1 MAMMKIEK
9 PRLNFW
15 QIWNMNVG
23 FFGIQFSFGLQQ
35 TAVSPIFS
43 FLGAH
48 HDELPL
54 LNLAGPVT
62 GLLIQPIIGA
72 ISDKTWSPK
81 WGGRRKPFFLIGAI
95 LASLCLFA
103 FPFSPELWFA
113 VGLLWILDAG
123 NNTAMEPYR
132 AFVGDKLPDE
142 QLTYGYQ
149 MQSLFVGAGITLAN
163 LSLFAFQ
170 HWFSIPA
177 DETAGLC
184 STATEN
190 VSSIPTWVYYSFFL
204 GALASIGTV
213 MWSVW
218 KTPEIPPVAEE
229 LEEIRKH
236 NEGTPAPIIQ
246 ILSVLFVIFSV
257 PLLLGYLV
265 ASALPQLWD
274 NINLWVIIV
283 LVFAFLWLFMLY
295 RIIKNNPDNRT
306 IKKLGD
312 TLDPLLEAAEA
323 IGKMP
328 GFLWKLAAVYL
339 FQWYALFVY
348 WQFLPPMLRTS
359 LFGISNEDNEKFES
373 IMAACK
379 AGAEISADDMSFAQ
393 NVQSLAEQ
401 ALGHAGLMNGTYNFI
416 TMIVA
421 LALVPMAAKIGSK
434 LVYVVCLLLT
444 AVAMLSMPFI
454 ANKWML
460 LIPMVLFGIG
470 WAAMMGIPYAMVS
483 KVIPEERRGVYMG
496 IVNMMIVIPMLIQTV
511 SFGPII
517 KNVLD
522 NDATQAIIFGG
533 IFFMIAGVLAMR
545 LNLPK
550 DKLDSALD
558 TGGSST

>member
-1 MAMMKIEK
+1 MKILNK

-132 AFVGDKLPDE
+132 AFVGDKLPDD

-170 HWFSIPA
+170 HWFSTPIEGGGLFDA
-177 DETAGLC
+177 TAET
-184 STATEN
+184 T
-190 VSSIPTWVYYSFFL
+190 SSIPTWVYYSFFL

-218 KTPEIPPVAEE
+218 KTPEIPPSDEE
-229 LEEIRKH
+229 LAEIKKH

-246 ILSVLFVIFSV
+246 ILSVIFVIFSA
-257 PLLLGYLV
+257 PLLLGYFTGELF
-265 ASALPQLWD
+265 PQLWD

-283 LVFAFLWLFMLY
+283 LVFAFFWLFMLY
-295 RIIKNNPDNRT
+295 RVIKRNKTNRT
-306 IKKLGD
+306 IAKLGD

-323 IGKMP
+323 IGVMP

-348 WQFLPPMLRTS
+348 WQFMPPMLRTS
-359 LFGISNEDNEKFES
+359 LYGITNEDNERFDS
-373 IMAACK
+373 IMESFRG
-379 AGAEISADDMSFAQ
+379 GAEISAQDMSFAE
-393 NVQSLAEQ
+393 NIQSLAEQ
-401 ALGHAGLMNGTYNFI
+401 ALGHAGLMNGTYNFV

-421 LALVPMAAKIGSK
+421 LALVPVAAKIGSK
-434 LVYVVCLLLT
+434 LVYVVCLFLT
-444 AVAMLSMPFI
+444 AIAMLSMPYI
-454 ANKWML
+454 ADKWL
-460 LIPMVLFGIG
+460 LLAPMVLFGIG

-517 KNVLD
+517 KNFLN
-522 NDATQAIIFGG
+522 NDATTAIIFGG
-533 IFFMIAGVLAMR
+533 VFFMIAGLLAMR

-550 DKLDSALD
+550 EKLDNKLEP
-558 TGGSST
+558 